1 MTPVVTPAEGLVR
14 LRAAADSGSLD
25 ALCERYAIRVLTVF
39 GSAGRAEPQARDLD
53 IGVFFEHGR
62 TPALLDLMVELD
74 GVTGADNDVVHLN
87 RAGPVLRERAFVGSV
102 WLYESE
108 PGALADAMTA
118 AIAERID
125 TDPGRRLDLELMA
138 EGSPRRQLG

>member
-1 MTPVVTPAEGLVR
+1 MTLVVTPAEGLVR

-53 IGVFFEHGR
+53 IGVFFEHGE
-62 TPALLDLMVELD
+62 TPALLDLLVELD
-74 GVTGADNDVVHLN
+74 GVTGAENDVVHLN

-108 PGALADAMTA
+108 PGALADAILLRRAVLA
-118 AIAERID
+118 AI
-125 TDPGRRLDLELMA
+125 
-138 EGSPRRQLG
+138 S